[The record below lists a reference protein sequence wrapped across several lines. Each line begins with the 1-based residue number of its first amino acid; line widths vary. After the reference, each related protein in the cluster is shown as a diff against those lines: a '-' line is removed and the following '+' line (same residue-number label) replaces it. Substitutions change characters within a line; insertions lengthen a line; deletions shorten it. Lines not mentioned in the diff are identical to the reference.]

1 MLVHYTTGLLQGFS
15 TLFINNNFNLK
26 RTGAHVGVNL
36 TPIIL
41 KRTLSLDDLRD
52 KSLAVDANNYLYQ
65 FLALIRTRDGTPLQD
80 KKGNIT
86 SHLAGLLFRSTRLIQ
101 DYGIRL
107 VFVFD
112 GKPPKQ
118 EEQEIIKRRER
129 RTKAQ
134 SEYNQAL
141 EKGDL
146 ATAWSKAVMTS
157 RLTTP
162 LVGDAKR
169 LLGLLGIPFVQSPSE
184 AEAQAAFL
192 AKKGDVWAASSKDYD
207 SLLFGAPRLLRYLTI
222 YGREFYPSK
231 GTSRLLRPELME
243 LERILTH
250 YGITRQQLVDVAILV
265 GTDFNRGIKGIG
277 PKTALR
283 LVKKNENIE
292 NLPDNVKSCLTENFK
307 EVRNIFLK
315 PPVTD
320 NYSINYHEMQE
331 EALIHFLCEKRDFSI
346 ERVKT
351 VIDIMKKFYVDKKQM
366 RLENWFSN
374 GS

>member
-1 MLVHYTTGLLQGFS
+1 
-15 TLFINNNFNLK
+15 
-26 RTGAHVGVNL
+26 VGVNL

-65 FLALIRTRDGTPLQD
+65 FLALIRTRDGTSLQD

>member
-1 MLVHYTTGLLQGFS
+1 M
-15 TLFINNNFNLK
+15 
-26 RTGAHVGVNL
+26 GVNL

-118 EEQEIIKRRER
+118 KEQEIIKRRER
-129 RTKAQ
+129 RAKALT
-134 SEYNQAL
+134 EYNQAL
-141 EKGDL
+141 VKGDL
-146 ATAWSKAVMTS
+146 AMAWSKAVMTS

-184 AEAQAAFL
+184 AEAQAAFM

-231 GTSRLLRPELME
+231 GTSRPLRPELME

-331 EALIHFLCEKRDFSI
+331 EALIHFLCEERDFSI

-351 VIDIMKKFYVDKKQM
+351 VIDRMKKFYVDKKQM

>member
-1 MLVHYTTGLLQGFS
+1 L
-15 TLFINNNFNLK
+15 
-26 RTGAHVGVNL
+26 GVNL

-41 KRTLSLDDLRD
+41 KRTLNLDDLRD

-65 FLALIRTRDGTPLQD
+65 FLALIRTPDGTPLKD

-86 SHLAGLLFRSTRLIQ
+86 SHLSGLLFRSTRLIQ

-112 GKPPKQ
+112 GQPPKQ
-118 EEQEIIKRRER
+118 KEQEIIKRRER
-129 RTKAQ
+129 RAKALT
-134 SEYNQAL
+134 EYNKAL

-162 LVGDAKR
+162 LVDDAKC
-169 LLGLLGIPFVQSPSE
+169 LLDLLGIPFVQSPSE
-184 AEAQAAFL
+184 AEAQGAFM

-231 GTSRLLRPELME
+231 GTSRPLRPELME

-250 YGITRQQLVDVAILV
+250 YGITRQQLIDVAILV

-283 LVKKNENIE
+283 LVKKNESIE
-292 NLPDNVKSCLTENFK
+292 NLPDDVKSCLTGNFK

-315 PPVTD
+315 PSVTG

-331 EALIHFLCEKRDFSI
+331 EALIRFLCVERDFSL
-346 ERVKT
+346 ERVKR
-351 VIDIMKKFYVDKKQM
+351 VIDRMKKFYADKKQM

>member
-1 MLVHYTTGLLQGFS
+1 MQTIIS
-15 TLFINNNFNLK
+15 TN
-26 RTGAHVGVNL
+26 
-36 TPIIL
+36 
-41 KRTLSLDDLRD
+41 S
-52 KSLAVDANNYLYQ
+52 
-65 FLALIRTRDGTPLQD
+65 ALIRTRDGTPLQD

-118 EEQEIIKRRER
+118 KEQEIIKRRER
-129 RTKAQ
+129 REKALT
-134 SEYNQAL
+134 EYNQAL

-184 AEAQAAFL
+184 AEAQAAFM

-231 GTSRLLRPELME
+231 GTSRPLRPELME

-331 EALIHFLCEKRDFSI
+331 EALIHFLCEERDFSI

-351 VIDIMKKFYVDKKQM
+351 VIDRMKKFYADKKQM
-366 RLENWFSN
+366 RLESWFSN